1 MARIQMLNAEG
12 EKLSTADGR
21 PKTLHSVDGA
31 SRVRIGELIEIREVQ
46 QIGDKKRN
54 VLVAYRPKTE
64 NDKKKERAAKKAKL
78 KALQAE
84 LNGEET
90 LTQEVSEPV
99 KEAVKAPE
107 VESEEVDEMDAALEE
122 AIEEPKKGRKPRP
135 PRPTK

>member
-64 NDKKKERAAKKAKL
+64 NDKKKERAAKKAK
-78 KALQAE
+78 
-84 LNGEET
+84 
-90 LTQEVSEPV
+90 PV
-99 KEAVKAPE
+99 
-107 VESEEVDEMDAALEE
+107 
-122 AIEEPKKGRKPRP
+122 P
-135 PRPTK
+135 PNMT